1 MPAPEPSP
9 LEAARRE
16 RATLFE
22 RIAWWEHHRYE
33 ALIPVAIVCFG
44 VGWGIGHVLHVLFGL
59 PYQSG
64 YLAAVATLFLAG
76 RTLTGYFAPS
86 RLDALDARI
95 ARLERE
101 ERRAQKS

>member
-1 MPAPEPSP
+1 MPAPELSP

-16 RATLFE
+16 RTVLFE

-44 VGWGIGHVLHVLFGL
+44 AGWGIGHVLHMLFGL

-64 YLAAVATLFLAG
+64 YLAAVATLFLVG
-76 RTLTGYFAPS
+76 RMLTGYFAPS

-101 ERRAQKS
+101 AKRAKKP